1 MFQKDLFKGKR
12 ILVTGGGTGLG
23 KAMASRYLGLGAE
36 LYICGRR
43 KSVLDESADEMMK
56 EFDIRRKLIHEGL
69 NSLPGIECSMP
80 GGAFYAFPKVI
91 GTGMNGEEF
100 TEKCLQ
106 EAGVAMIPGTAFGK
120 FATDHVR
127 FNFATSRE
135 NISKAIEKI
144 DKILK

>member
-56 EFDIRRKLIHEGL
+56 EFGGSIKTISCDIKVPEAIEDMVNEIWSDGPLTGL
-69 NSLPGIECSMP
+69 VNK
-80 GGAFYAFPKVI
+80 FPAAL
-91 GTGMNGEEF
+91 F
-100 TEKCLQ
+100 TKP
-106 EAGVAMIPGTAFGK
+106 VRWSSYRFGK
-120 FATDHVR
+120 
-127 FNFATSRE
+127 
-135 NISKAIEKI
+135 
-144 DKILK
+144 